1 MTYALHSAS
10 VRSSR
15 ATGETNR
22 VVSLERRLDL
32 RRQSSVSPSR
42 QRRPTNS
49 VVIPLHAREQLRQQP
64 TPARSLAPLPW
75 LRRSSMAISALL
87 ATSTLTVYGGTVYSQ
102 QQWHDATR
110 ELEQLRQQERQ
121 LVIATEAL
129 RQNVMQLQLQD
140 ELENLTLISEQ
151 TLYMTPAPPRRPSGP
166 DTSSQPPSPS
176 PAADFPLGY

>member
-10 VRSSR
+10 VRSGRSSR
-15 ATGETNR
+15 ETNR

-42 QRRPTNS
+42 QRRPTES
-49 VVIPLHAREQLRQQP
+49 VVIPLHAREQLRQQRSS
-64 TPARSLAPLPW
+64 ARSFLPLPW
-75 LRRSSMAISALL
+75 LRRSSTLISALL

-129 RQNVMQLQLQD
+129 RQNVMELEQHN
-140 ELENLTLISEQ
+140 ELENLAIASEQ
-151 TLYMTPAPPRRPSGP
+151 TLYLTPAPQRPSSASP
-166 DTSSQPPSPS
+166 SSEPPSPS
-176 PAADFPLGY
+176 PAVDFPLGY